1 MKYYITTS
9 EVFDTLNKE
18 NIQFMHRSIDKSKNI
33 VVTSDTIGSTLHS
46 FTTASELSTY
56 TFDNSSDWVGD
67 GTGVTE
73 DDIETIEYVSS
84 IDN

>member
-1 MKYYITTS
+1 MKYYIITS

-33 VVTSDTIGSTLHS
+33 VVTSDTISSALNS
-46 FTTASELSTY
+46 FTTASELSAY

>member
-1 MKYYITTS
+1 MNYYITTS

-33 VVTSDTIGSTLHS
+33 VVTSDTISSVLRS

-67 GTGVTE
+67 ETGVTE
-73 DDIETIEYVSS
+73 DDIETIEYVSN